1 MKKTLQ
7 KSSHGG
13 KRPGSG
19 RKEGSGF
26 FHPKPVSVKFT
37 EVMIHLLEVEAKEQD
52 KTVSELIREAVYEK
66 YHPMAD
72 IIKKE

>member
-1 MKKTLQ
+1 MKNTLR
-7 KSSHGG
+7 KSNHGG
-13 KRPGSG
+13 KRTGAG

-37 EVMIHLLEVEAKEQD
+37 AAMMHILKLEAKEQD
-52 KTVSELIREAVYEK
+52 KTVSELVRAAVYEK

-72 IIKKE
+72 IINE